1 MQDILLA
8 DPSPCL
14 RALVLRDLLRRKSS
28 DAELKE
34 LTSLR
39 QGDPLAANLVA
50 MQHEDGSWSSGD
62 GAWRGSGSSIIM
74 TAHAL
79 YRLGFMGFD
88 DSFPPLARGAEY
100 LFSRQQKNGA
110 WPISRVEESEQE
122 DVSSSPMQTALPL
135 RALATCGY
143 SLDPR
148 AERAYH
154 WLLEERL
161 EDGSWPTGYA
171 EGNMRGVA
179 GYRRMAHSRWGC
191 RSNTTA
197 ALQCLV
203 QHPRLGRGPEAVR
216 AFELLLG
223 RETRE
228 AHTFGFEVV
237 RLLGAE
243 AVLGFISFFARFD
256 LALML
261 DLAWRVGASREDDRI
276 ADMIAFAETL
286 RGPYGLWEYPSKP
299 QCSRWITFDV
309 TRSLSRLDDSTDWI
323 AQEPRTPFH
332 PYPTRQKRF

>member
-1 MQDILLA
+1 
-8 DPSPCL
+8 
-14 RALVLRDLLRRKSS
+14 
-28 DAELKE
+28 
-34 LTSLR
+34 
-39 QGDPLAANLVA
+39 
-50 MQHEDGSWSSGD
+50 
-62 GAWRGSGSSIIM
+62 
-74 TAHAL
+74 
-79 YRLGFMGFD
+79 
-88 DSFPPLARGAEY
+88 
-100 LFSRQQKNGA
+100 
-110 WPISRVEESEQE
+110 
-122 DVSSSPMQTALPL
+122 
-135 RALATCGY
+135 
-143 SLDPR
+143 
-148 AERAYH
+148 
-154 WLLEERL
+154 
-161 EDGSWPTGYA
+161 
-171 EGNMRGVA
+171 
-179 GYRRMAHSRWGC
+179 
-191 RSNTTA
+191 
-197 ALQCLV
+197 
-203 QHPRLGRGPEAVR
+203 
-216 AFELLLG
+216 LLG